1 MSKHWTIIHH
11 NPAYRQ
17 QRLSKCVLIA
27 LTSTAHFLICSTNW
41 MCIKFSEHFIIFFP
55 RNWSHVLAHIFL
67 RLDIF
72 VTPWQSQSVKE
83 RKHHITY
90 NLISI
95 LSVVRKFSHSFHLK
109 SYVVKHRS
117 TYGWTADGNSFF
129 PLSPSSVSTQYFCK
143 KEFRSLNLLHISDG
157 FIHKNWSKS
166 HCEWC
171 SQAHNIKLA
180 FMEFI
185 CPFQTI

>member
-1 MSKHWTIIHH
+1 MFLLFFRFMGKHWTIIHH

-117 TYGWTADGNSFF
+117 TYGCLPELLTGIHSFPCPRHRYPRNIFVKRNSV
-129 PLSPSSVSTQYFCK
+129 L
-143 KEFRSLNLLHISDG
+143 
-157 FIHKNWSKS
+157 
-166 HCEWC
+166 
-171 SQAHNIKLA
+171 
-180 FMEFI
+180 
-185 CPFQTI
+185 